1 MNIVNK
7 VSKMDGIDE
16 YILLSKE
23 SIERL
28 VEGSKRLDD
37 KSQKLILQ
45 LEKWIYEN
53 DMIEGPFDNYELQ
66 YMSNNEA
73 DFMYNWIR
81 KHSGRVKLDNV
92 TTNETNESGSKDNK
106 NEMDNNNTIQ
116 SNEYSSKESDTK

>member
-1 MNIVNK
+1 MNIINK

-28 VEGSKRLDD
+28 VEQSKRLYD

-53 DMIEGPFDNYELQ
+53 DMIEGPFDNYEL
-66 YMSNNEA
+66 
-73 DFMYNWIR
+73 
-81 KHSGRVKLDNV
+81 
-92 TTNETNESGSKDNK
+92 
-106 NEMDNNNTIQ
+106 
-116 SNEYSSKESDTK
+116 

>member
-16 YILLSKE
+16 YVLLSRE

-28 VEGSKRLDD
+28 VEQSKRLDD

-53 DMIEGPFDNYELQ
+53 DMIEGPFDNYEL
-66 YMSNNEA
+66 
-73 DFMYNWIR
+73 
-81 KHSGRVKLDNV
+81 
-92 TTNETNESGSKDNK
+92 
-106 NEMDNNNTIQ
+106 
-116 SNEYSSKESDTK
+116 

>member
-1 MNIVNK
+1 MNIINK

-16 YILLSKE
+16 YVLLSKE

-53 DMIEGPFDNYELQ
+53 DMIESPFDNYEL
-66 YMSNNEA
+66 
-73 DFMYNWIR
+73 
-81 KHSGRVKLDNV
+81 
-92 TTNETNESGSKDNK
+92 
-106 NEMDNNNTIQ
+106 
-116 SNEYSSKESDTK
+116 